1 VANEWRPWFAAAAP
15 RYPFMINYV
24 VAANVKRFVR
34 LAFVYT
40 FAEIHRCPYM
50 VPLLPINQ
58 ARDVQ
63 SPTRWLSEL
72 ILPAAAGRS
81 VINLSGQAPD
91 QLLTLVPSAKTSDR
105 RSAAL

>member
-1 VANEWRPWFAAAAP
+1 MAQAGLVAHLSTDPLHQPEATFESPLVANEWRPWFAAAAP

-63 SPTRWLSEL
+63 SPT
-72 ILPAAAGRS
+72 G
-81 VINLSGQAPD
+81 
-91 QLLTLVPSAKTSDR
+91 
-105 RSAAL
+105 